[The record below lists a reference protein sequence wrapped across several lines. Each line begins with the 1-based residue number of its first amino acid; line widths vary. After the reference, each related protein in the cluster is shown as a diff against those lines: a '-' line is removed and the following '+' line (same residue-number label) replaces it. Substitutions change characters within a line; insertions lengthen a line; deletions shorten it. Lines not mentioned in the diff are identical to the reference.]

1 MGGIIEEIFESSV
14 TEMKILRIIY
24 NPSPINIVKPDF
36 LYN

>member
-1 MGGIIEEIFESSV
+1 MGGIIEKIFEGSV

-24 NPSPINIVKPDF
+24 NPCTINIIKPDF